1 MSDSCLENQEFGRSR
16 TLLSEIGHDQPAA
29 LCNCEL
35 VVFCRRMYQWYGG
48 FMVPASLAFRAGGQP
63 EKRLLLA
70 HHRSLD
76 CLHVP
81 AKQLPSRAPV
91 LPSPRDHHAAT
102 AMETK
107 RKRKASDDGLREA
120 KARPPRSRV
129 RDVKHKWS
137 TFNSQA
143 ARRGIAQCLNYDQ
156 YVVLI
161 RMPCAY
167 CGHCPLDG
175 FVGIDRIDSTKR
187 QYCLLNCLPCCATCN
202 FMKGSIDHHVFL
214 RHVRAIAS
222 WRTGATFE

>member
-1 MSDSCLENQEFGRSR
+1 M
-16 TLLSEIGHDQPAA
+16 
-29 LCNCEL
+29 
-35 VVFCRRMYQWYGG
+35 
-48 FMVPASLAFRAGGQP
+48 
-63 EKRLLLA
+63 
-70 HHRSLD
+70 
-76 CLHVP
+76 
-81 AKQLPSRAPV
+81 
-91 LPSPRDHHAAT
+91 
-102 AMETK
+102 
-107 RKRKASDDGLREA
+107 
-120 KARPPRSRV
+120 

-202 FMKGSIDHHVFL
+202 FMKGSIDHHVG
-214 RHVRAIAS
+214 RHIRI
-222 WRTGATFE
+222 TLL